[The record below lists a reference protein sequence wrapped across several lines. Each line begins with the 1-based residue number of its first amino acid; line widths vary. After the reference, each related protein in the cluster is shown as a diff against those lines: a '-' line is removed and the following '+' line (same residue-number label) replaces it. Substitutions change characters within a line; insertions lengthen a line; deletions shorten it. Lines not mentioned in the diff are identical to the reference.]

1 MQIVYKFII
10 LTKLSTKILG
20 GNRMLNKKEL
30 TIEEVAKQ
38 LNDGLDQESFEE
50 IITGLQLIMMDEGL
64 TLQELNEK
72 CWGNSTEIFDKIYG

>member
-1 MQIVYKFII
+1 
-10 LTKLSTKILG
+10 
-20 GNRMLNKKEL
+20 MLNKKEL